1 MEKFI
6 GREKELREL
15 EIRFS
20 SDAFEFIVIYGRR
33 RVGKTMLIDAIPG

>member
-15 EIRFS
+15 EIMFS
-20 SDAFEFIVIYGRR
+20 SNIFEFIIVYGRILA
-33 RVGKTMLIDAIPG
+33 GC